1 MPPPNDLQNIPDEPS
16 SSSAAPS
23 GEQTFISHLI
33 ELRSRLLRAIAC
45 VGAVLLCMLVPN
57 SLVSSYSRQRRQV
70 SFGDDNSGTTRD
82 SYYTK
87 YSLNYF

>member
-45 VGAVLLCMLVPN
+45 VGAVLLCMLVPCCVLM
-57 SLVSSYSRQRRQV
+57 LVLAPVLALGLSRC
-70 SFGDDNSGTTRD
+70 SKAG
-82 SYYTK
+82 
-87 YSLNYF
+87 